1 MKPVAYQ
8 NQKRQY
14 TLNYFIHKIGN
25 LMTLEKNAL
34 QKSWKI
40 LFNETIDEKSLSDI
54 EKICIDSLE
63 SERRISVLFYT
74 GKFTYFRDKAYFDS
88 CTWMHS
94 CQTN

>member
-1 MKPVAYQ
+1 MRAKMKPVAYQ

-63 SERRISVLFYT
+63 SERRISDLISSDIDPMHKIPNQILP
-74 GKFTYFRDKAYFDS
+74 GK
-88 CTWMHS
+88 
-94 CQTN
+94 